1 MWPGDV
7 FSVKS
12 RSMAALAA
20 MILAALIAAP
30 IASSDTPNCVTRG
43 EFSRIHKGDS
53 LNRVARIFDKRG
65 KQVSKSKYGGDKSQI
80 RQYRACRNNSLVQV
94 SFSKTPGTRYRM
106 DGKYSIWGANA
117 A

>member
-1 MWPGDV
+1 MSPGQV

-12 RSMAALAA
+12 EPAYTAALAA

-30 IASSDTPNCVTRG
+30 IASADTPNCVTRG

-65 KQVSKSKYGGDKSQI
+65 KQVSISVYGGHKSQI
-80 RQYRACRNNSLVQV
+80 RQYPPCRNHSLVQV

-106 DGKYSIWGANA
+106 DGKYSIWG
-117 A
+117 